1 LEVFV
6 PAWSDN
12 IPQFDELYSVSDLH
26 MGGAQSGSQIFN
38 SGSELARLIEFLRTK
53 PGMVALVINGDMV
66 DFLAEP
72 GAKAFDPDGAIQKLD
87 RIAGDAAFAPVWKS
101 LKKFARTK
109 GRRLII
115 TLGNHDLEL
124 ALPWV
129 REHLLDLIAGD
140 DDAARGRVV
149 LAFDGTGF
157 LCRVGNATVLCLHG
171 NEVDDWNVTDFETI
185 RRCGRDLQQGRFV
198 DPWIPNA
205 GTHLVIEVM
214 NDIKKGYPFV
224 DLLKPELEAVIPVLL
239 ALAPDKRD
247 QIGGAFPV
255 LRRLAMDK
263 IRRATGLLGAEEERE
278 EVSLTANGSP
288 SWRRTIDHD
297 ALMTRM
303 DDRLQRGVEPIS
315 LVPAGERTQQLGFSD
330 AVWSWVRGKDVRETL
345 RRALDDLQKD
355 RSFDWSLEDD
365 TFHQLDDTITS
376 NVDFILAGHTHLER
390 ALPRRKRN
398 GFYFNSGTWARLI
411 RLEPHVLADQA
422 EFNKA
427 YGVMAAGTMDALDQL
442 PGLVLRRRTVV
453 AVRTDAGGTRG
464 DLLRWDMVDG
474 KPDLVRVD
482 ANANMT
488 KS

>member
-1 LEVFV
+1 V

-12 IPQFDELYSVSDLH
+12 IPRFDELYSVSDLH
-26 MGGAQSGSQIFN
+26 MGGAEPGSQIFN
-38 SGSELARLIEFLRTK
+38 SGPELAGLIEFLRAK

-87 RIAGDAAFAPVWKS
+87 RIAGDAAFAPVWKA
-101 LKKFARTK
+101 LKKFVRTK
-109 GRRLII
+109 DRRLII

-129 REHLLDLIAGD
+129 REHLLGLIAGD

-185 RRCGRDLQQGRFV
+185 RRCGRDLQQGRSV

-224 DLLKPELEAVIPVLL
+224 DLLKPELEGVIPVLL
-239 ALAPDKRD
+239 AVAPDKRD

-255 LRRLAMDK
+255 LKRLAMDK
-263 IRRATGLLGAEEERE
+263 IRRATGLLGAEDERE
-278 EVSLTANGSP
+278 DLSRAANALP
-288 SWRRTIDHD
+288 LRRRQIDHD
-297 ALMTRM
+297 VLMALM
-303 DDRLQRGVEPIS
+303 DERLQRGVEPIS
-315 LVPAGERTQQLGFSD
+315 LVPDAERTQQLGLRE
-330 AVWSWVRGKDVRETL
+330 AMWSWVRGGDARETL
-345 RRALDDLQKD
+345 RKALDELQKD

-365 TFHQLDDTITS
+365 TFHQLDDTVAS
-376 NVDFILAGHTHLER
+376 NVDFVLSGHTHLER
-390 ALPRRKRN
+390 ALRRRKRN

-411 RLEPHVLADQA
+411 RLEPHVLADQT
-422 EFNKA
+422 EFNKV
-427 YGVMAAGTMDALDQL
+427 YGALAAGTMDALDKF
-442 PGLVLRRRTVV
+442 PGLVSRRRTVV
-453 AVRTDAGGTRG
+453 AVKADSAGARG
-464 DLLRWDMVDG
+464 ELLRWDTVNGKLDLIPVD
-474 KPDLVRVD
+474 P
-482 ANANMT
+482 NAGMT
-488 KS
+488 KT

>member
-1 LEVFV
+1 M
-6 PAWSDN
+6 PGWSDN
-12 IPQFDELYSVSDLH
+12 VPRFDELYSVSDLH

-38 SGSELARLIEFLRTK
+38 SGPELAKLIEYLRTK
-53 PGMVALVINGDMV
+53 PGRIALVINGDMV

-87 RIAGDAAFAPVWKS
+87 RIAGDAAFAPVWKA
-101 LKKFARTK
+101 LKKFVRAK

-129 REHLLDLIAGD
+129 REHLLQLIAED

-185 RRCGRDLQQGRFV
+185 RRCGRDLQQGRIV

-205 GTHLVIEVM
+205 GTHLVIDVM

-239 ALAPDKRD
+239 AVAPDKRD

-255 LRRLAMDK
+255 LKRLVMDK
-263 IRRATGLLGAEEERE
+263 FRRTTGLLGAEEERE
-278 EVSLTANGSP
+278 EISLAADGAP
-288 SWRRTIDHD
+288 MRRQMDHE
-297 ALMTRM
+297 ALLERM
-303 DDRLQRGVEPIS
+303 DDRLQRGIEPIS
-315 LVPAGERTQQLGFSD
+315 LVPAAERVQQLGFSS
-330 AVWSWVRGKDVRETL
+330 AAWSWVRGKDVRETL
-345 RRALDDLQKD
+345 RSALDDLQKD
-355 RSFDWSLEDD
+355 RSFEWSLTDD

-376 NVDFILAGHTHLER
+376 NVDFVLAGHTHLER
-390 ALPRRKRN
+390 ALPRRRRN

-422 EFNKA
+422 EFNKV
-427 YGVMAAGTMDALDQL
+427 YGAMAAGTMKALDEF

-453 AVRTDAGGTRG
+453 AVKTDGGNTRG
-464 DLLRWDMVDG
+464 ELMRWDTVNG
-474 KPDLVRVD
+474 QLDLVPVD
-482 ANANMT
+482 ANAGMT
-488 KS
+488 RT